1 MMVEWTAYHNTYDP
15 VFEVLLQHDG
25 APALLHVEL
34 ARPVD
39 VEDGGEVLGVAV
51 EEKLRRVARD
61 KLITEFKNLRTIQH
75 NISFKNH

>member
-1 MMVEWTAYHNTYDP
+1 MPAQFTYDP

-61 KLITEFKNLRTIQH
+61 KLITEFKNLRTTQYQ
-75 NISFKNH
+75 F